1 MIFPTLFNILYV
13 SLFFIFAMYF
23 TYAHNATHAA
33 SAGCSMRYWQLAG
46 RLWIV
51 EHLLNELMSWVAV
64 CPLFWELKRCADAN
78 VWLLCVQELIHGD
91 PESQE
96 KFVRLKEAYDVLSD
110 SSSHTEYD
118 AQLGLITKGSAPSL
132 QSHVR
137 LIIVSLSL
145 LFSLPCGA
153 GSN

>member
-1 MIFPTLFNILYV
+1 M
-13 SLFFIFAMYF
+13 
-23 TYAHNATHAA
+23 
-33 SAGCSMRYWQLAG
+33 
-46 RLWIV
+46 
-51 EHLLNELMSWVAV
+51 
-64 CPLFWELKRCADAN
+64 
-78 VWLLCVQELIHGD
+78 
-91 PESQE
+91 
-96 KFVRLKEAYDVLSD
+96 RLKEAYDVLSD